1 MELLFQDQPVL
12 VIRYIFELLVY
23 LFDSYSL
30 VNNYVV
36 SLIFALAFD
45 IQLHNQKVYLLCSF
59 VLD

>member
-1 MELLFQDQPVL
+1 MELVFQDQPVL

-36 SLIFALAFD
+36 SLIFALTFD
-45 IQLHNQKVYLLCSF
+45 IQLHNQKVYLLCKF
-59 VLD
+59 VMD